1 MRNVVFLKA
10 LLAVVVAASPLAA
23 QDPKPEPPP
32 QQPTLEKPQMAPAP
46 EEPAPAKPKP
56 APAKPAAKPNP
67 DSGKVVEEI
76 IARVNN
82 EIITKSEYEK
92 SLAQTEDETRQD
104 CKGKCTPE
112 QLAAEMENRKK
123 N

>member
-1 MRNVVFLKA
+1 MERGIWMRNVVFLKT
-10 LLAVVVAASPLAA
+10 LLALAVAASPLAA
-23 QDPKPEPPP
+23 QDPKPEPAP
-32 QQPTLEKPQMAPAP
+32 QQPTLEKPQMAPATEQP
-46 EEPAPAKPKP
+46 PPAKAKTAPAKPP
-56 APAKPAAKPNP
+56 VKPNP

-82 EIITKSEYEK
+82 EIITRSEYEK

-112 QLAAEMENRKK
+112 QLA
-123 N
+123 

>member
-1 MRNVVFLKA
+1 MRNVVLLRA
-10 LLAVVVAASPLAA
+10 LLGVALAASPLAA

-32 QQPTLEKPQMAPAP
+32 QQPTLEKPQMAPAT
-46 EEPAPAKPKP
+46 EEPAPAQPKP
-56 APAKPAAKPNP
+56 APVKPAAKPNP

-92 SLAQTEDETRQD
+92 SLSQSED
-104 CKGKCTPE
+104 
-112 QLAAEMENRKK
+112 
-123 N
+123 